1 LVEQGTDLGALI
13 GLRAGQRCGHDLAG
27 VGIHTEVQKLWGRRR
42 GDGTIVAGSVMELP
56 HVKTS

>member
-1 LVEQGTDLGALI
+1 VGRQ
-13 GLRAGQRCGHDLAG
+13 LRRNDPAR
-27 VGIHTEVQKLWGRRR
+27 VGIHPDVQKLWGRRR